1 MYLLPISQSNSVKIE
16 VRYWKW
22 YLTLCSRSDF
32 KMSHNMARLRTF
44 TFSIEILLDL
54 PCWLFVCINYYYF
67 FLLLQLSDV
76 VIHYATGQMDRFF
89 DQTIQLKNENLDDL
103 TAT

>member
-1 MYLLPISQSNSVKIE
+1 MFL
-16 VRYWKW
+16 
-22 YLTLCSRSDF
+22 RSTIPENF
-32 KMSHNMARLRTF
+32 
-44 TFSIEILLDL
+44 I
-54 PCWLFVCINYYYF
+54 F
-67 FLLLQLSDV
+67 FLLLLQLSDV